1 MPDSRVTVD
10 AAFTGGS
17 GEEAPAA
24 TLPASG
30 FYDVPDGYWAG
41 SEIAW
46 ASANGIMNGVGG
58 NMFNPGAQVNRQQTW
73 MVLGRLAGASPADM
87 AAARD
92 WAVANGVSDGTK
104 PTNPLSR
111 QQLVAL
117 LYRYAQLKG
126 IALEGAA
133 DLSAYPDQGAV
144 ANYAKEP
151 MAWAVANGIV
161 AGTSDGCLNPEG
173 TASRAQFAVIMYR
186 FSQKTAG

>member
-1 MPDSRVTVD
+1 M
-10 AAFTGGS
+10 
-17 GEEAPAA
+17 
-24 TLPASG
+24 
-30 FYDVPDGYWAG
+30 PDGYWAG